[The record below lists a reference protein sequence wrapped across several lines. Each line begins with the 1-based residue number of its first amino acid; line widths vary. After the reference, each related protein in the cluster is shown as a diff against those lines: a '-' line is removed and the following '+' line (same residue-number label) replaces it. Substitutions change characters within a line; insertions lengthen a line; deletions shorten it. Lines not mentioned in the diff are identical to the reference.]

1 MTFQHTPRRLPVL
14 SCPLLQAGIGV
25 LTWLVIGALDPLPPA
40 AGTSALQ
47 AATAFLV
54 LVACGAPGA
63 LGISMVQATL
73 LATAQTPFAFI
84 AILLHAAAP
93 GTGAYLGFA
102 LMQRGLGIGSHLE
115 GLRQRQ
121 IPLLAFAATLST
133 ISLHALATGMTG
145 LNARSAALV
154 QLALT
159 NFIAIML
166 VMVTLLI
173 TIRAA
178 RAVFI
183 TR

>member
-1 MTFQHTPRRLPVL
+1 MTLQYTPRRLPVL
-14 SCPLLQAGIGV
+14 SCLLLQVGIGAV
-25 LTWLVIGALDPLPPA
+25 TWLVIGALDPLPPA

-63 LGISMVQATL
+63 LGISLVQAML
-73 LATAQTPFAFI
+73 LATAQTPLASN

-102 LMQRGLGIGSHLE
+102 LMQRGLGIGTHLE

-121 IPLLAFAATLST
+121 IPLLVFATTLST
-133 ISLHALATGMTG
+133 ASLDALAARMTG
-145 LNARSAALV
+145 PYASNAACV

-159 NFIAIML
+159 NFIAVML

-183 TR
+183 VR